1 MPAYIFLQRIINYL
15 LFPDEHCCKIQ
26 NTGRHPF
33 LSKSSIATVICWYQL
48 ILWQTQRSPPFAQ
61 PHHKKDDDSA
71 LKSSALS
78 TVQDTTDNMWLG
90 QWFAITSKN
99 TLAKYCS
106 GARNMISVQSAGMC
120 VSASFC
126 WRWSDTAMTLS
137 NERQPRVFVRR
148 ARLTQTERGR
158 HGVEQT
164 IQVKITC

>member
-1 MPAYIFLQRIINYL
+1 M
-15 LFPDEHCCKIQ
+15 
-26 NTGRHPF
+26 
-33 LSKSSIATVICWYQL
+33 
-48 ILWQTQRSPPFAQ
+48 
-61 PHHKKDDDSA
+61 
-71 LKSSALS
+71 
-78 TVQDTTDNMWLG
+78 
-90 QWFAITSKN
+90 FAITPKN

-137 NERQPRVFVRR
+137 NERQPRVCVCR

-164 IQVKITC
+164 IQVKMKPTRRDNSEKCFQNVCHWCENNVKIYVTIKQDHKKLTIFSLGPHWGFLYRGWLWWMWQWPAYQPFFSQFLSSGMLSPFGEKT